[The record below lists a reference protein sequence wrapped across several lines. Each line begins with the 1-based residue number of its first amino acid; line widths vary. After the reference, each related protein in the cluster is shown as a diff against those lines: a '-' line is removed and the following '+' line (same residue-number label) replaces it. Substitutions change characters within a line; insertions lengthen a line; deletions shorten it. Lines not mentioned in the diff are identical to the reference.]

1 LSKAWAEIFVVCIC
15 CHSRVLLFART
26 KIIIERKAPN
36 LFWGGDNFSFFQLIT
51 AIGVYLNML
60 NTFLLA
66 AGVIFVFMCIMFVVA
81 LITKNN
87 SVADIGWGAG
97 FALVA
102 VTLFF
107 FNQNQSLG
115 LIIITAITLVWGLR
129 LSIYLFIRNAGKP
142 EDWRYANWRKEW
154 GNYVVIRSF
163 MQVFMLQGAIM
174 YLNVLPVI
182 VANASQNIGAYAL
195 PFFAVGFGLWLIG
208 FLFETIAD
216 WQMYRFK
223 NDAANKGKVMNTGV
237 WRYSRHPNY
246 FGEQLWWWALGG
258 FAVSL
263 GQPEMLV
270 GTAFNSLVLA
280 TVTVMTENKMLTR
293 WAPERAE
300 LYRQYIRTTSPLIPW
315 FKRGSRKVA

>member
-1 LSKAWAEIFVVCIC
+1 
-15 CHSRVLLFART
+15 
-26 KIIIERKAPN
+26 
-36 LFWGGDNFSFFQLIT
+36 
-51 AIGVYLNML
+51 ML

-66 AGVIFVFMCIMFVVA
+66 AAVIFVFMCIMFVVA
-81 LITKNN
+81 LVTKNN

-102 VTLFF
+102 ATLFF

-115 LIIITAITLVWGLR
+115 LLIITAITLVWGLR

-154 GNYVVIRSF
+154 GNNVVIRSF
-163 MQVFMLQGAIM
+163 LQVFMLQGAIM

-182 VANASQNIGAYAL
+182 VANASQKIGAYAL

-216 WQMYRFK
+216 WQMYSFK

-246 FGEQLWWWALGG
+246 FGEALLHWGIFIVSIPFG
-258 FAVSL
+258 FWYISIAAPIAITYLLLKVS
-263 GQPEMLV
+263 GVVMLEKKYEGNDAYSV
-270 GTAFNSLVLA
+270 Y
-280 TVTVMTENKMLTR
+280 K
-293 WAPERAE
+293 
-300 LYRQYIRTTSPLIPW
+300 RTTSPFIPMPP
-315 FKRGSRKVA
+315 KQ